1 MKNKETKQKRAKVV
15 VEKLKE
21 LFPEINMALG
31 YDNNWQLLVSV
42 VLSAQTTDKKVNEV
56 TEKLFDK
63 YPNLEDYLDLTK
75 EELGEE
81 INSIGLYNS
90 KAGYVLD
97 SAKMIKEEF
106 GGEIPKNMKNIRK
119 LPGVGRKTANV
130 VLTEAY
136 GQAEGI
142 AVDTHVQRLSRKFG
156 ITDHKSP
163 KKIEQDLV
171 KIIPESEWKEFTL
184 RMIQYGR
191 EYSPAYKFGDDS
203 DPITQELKKQDLL

>member
-1 MKNKETKQKRAKVV
+1 MKNKETKQKRAEIV

-63 YPNLEDYLDLTK
+63 YPNLEDYLNLTK

-90 KAGYVLD
+90 KAGYILD
-97 SAKMIKEEF
+97 SAQMIKEEF
-106 GGEIPKNMKNIRK
+106 GGEIPKNMKDIRK

-142 AVDTHVQRLSRKFG
+142 AVDTHVQRLSRKFEL
-156 ITDHKSP
+156 TDHKSP
-163 KKIEQDLV
+163 KKIEEDLV
-171 KIIPESEWKEFTL
+171 QIIPESEWKEFTL

-191 EYSPAYKFGDDS
+191 DYSPAHKFDDDS
-203 DPITQELKKQDLL
+203 DPITQELKKKDLL